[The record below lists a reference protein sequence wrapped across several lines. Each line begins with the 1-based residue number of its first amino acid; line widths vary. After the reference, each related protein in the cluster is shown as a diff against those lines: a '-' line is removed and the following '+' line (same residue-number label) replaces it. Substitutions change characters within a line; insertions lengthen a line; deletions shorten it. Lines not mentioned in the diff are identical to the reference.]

1 VINEVRLIKKD
12 RIRLNEKG
20 YFMKTNVEEISS
32 IKKKVFIEIPEDQVN
47 KEVES
52 LYKDLG
58 KKAKIKGFRP
68 GKVPR
73 NILER
78 YFKDYVKGE
87 VIQKLIQDTY
97 PQALSETDLQ
107 PVSPPVID
115 PGEFEG
121 GKPFQYSA
129 VIEVKPDI
137 KLEGYTGLKIEGKKE
152 EVKDEEVEE
161 RLKALQNLHA
171 NLKTISEAR
180 PIQAGDYVIIDYE
193 ASMGGKPLEGG
204 KAIDFTLEV
213 GSGQFIPALEE
224 KLIGL
229 KPEEEREIEVSFPED
244 YGYQKWAGKTISFH
258 VKIKEI
264 KEKILPPL
272 DDEFAKDL
280 GDYSSFEEL
289 KAKLR
294 GEIEKEKELALER
307 RLKDQLV
314 DQLLE
319 ANPFEVPESLVEEQ
333 AKAMVSDTKLKL
345 AAQGVVLKNLGVAE
359 EKLQEDYKTTAQK
372 QVKTFVILDKIASQE
387 GIAVTDEEA
396 DDRLKEMSERMHQT
410 FDVVKRYYEKN
421 GLLPEVKAGIIR
433 DKILNFLLEKA
444 NVNYV

>member
-1 VINEVRLIKKD
+1 
-12 RIRLNEKG
+12 
-20 YFMKTNVEEISS
+20 MKANVEEISS
-32 IKKKVFIEIPEDQVN
+32 IKKKVSIEIPEDQVT

-52 LYKDLG
+52 FYKDLG

-73 NILER
+73 DILER
-78 YFKDYVKGE
+78 YFKDYVKAE
-87 VIQKLIQDTY
+87 VVQKLIQDTY
-97 PQALSETDLQ
+97 PQALSEADLQ

-115 PGEFEG
+115 PGEFVEG
-121 GKPFQYSA
+121 KSYQYSA
-129 VIEVKPDI
+129 VIETKPDI
-137 KLEGYTGLKIEGKKE
+137 TLGGYTGLKIEGKKE
-152 EVKDEEVEE
+152 GAKDEEVEE

-171 NLKTISEAR
+171 NLKTLSEVR
-180 PIQAGDYVIIDYE
+180 PIQAGDYVILDYE

-204 KAIDFTLEV
+204 KAVDFTVEV
-213 GSGQFIPALEE
+213 GSGQFIPAFEE
-224 KLIGL
+224 KLIGV
-229 KPEEEREIEVSFPED
+229 KSEEEKTMEVSFPED
-244 YGYQKWAGKTISFH
+244 YGYQKWAGKTISFD

-289 KAKLR
+289 REKLK

-307 RLKDQLV
+307 QLKDLVV

-333 AKAMVSDTKLKL
+333 AKAMVSDTKLRL
-345 AAQGVVLKNLGVAE
+345 AAQGVVLKNMGVSE
-359 EKLQEDYKTTAQK
+359 EKLQEDYRAMAQK
-372 QVKTFVILDKIASQE
+372 QVRTFLILEKIAGQE

-396 DDRLKEMSERMHQT
+396 EGRLREMSERMHQK

-433 DKILNFLLEKA
+433 DKTLNFLLEKA
-444 NVNYV
+444 MVNYV

>member
-1 VINEVRLIKKD
+1 
-12 RIRLNEKG
+12 
-20 YFMKTNVEEISS
+20 MKASVEEISS
-32 IKKKVFIEIPEDQVN
+32 IKKKVSVEIPEDQVT

-52 LYKDLG
+52 FYKDLG

-73 NILER
+73 DILER
-78 YFKDYVKGE
+78 YFKDYIKAE
-87 VIQKLIQDTY
+87 VVQKLIQDTY
-97 PQALSETDLQ
+97 PQALTEADLQ

-115 PGEFEG
+115 PGEFES

-129 VIEVKPDI
+129 VIEVKPAI
-137 KLEGYTGLKIEGKKE
+137 KLEGYIGLKIEGKKE
-152 EVKDEEVEE
+152 VVKDEEVEE

-171 NLKTISEAR
+171 NLKAISEAR
-180 PIQAGDYVIIDYE
+180 PIQTGDYVIVDYE

-229 KPEEEREIEVSFPED
+229 KPEEDKEIEVSFPED
-244 YGYQKWAGKTISFH
+244 YGYKKWAGKTISFH

-280 GDYSSFEEL
+280 GDYASFEEL
-289 KAKLR
+289 KAKLK
-294 GEIEKEKELALER
+294 GEIEKEKELGLER
-307 RLKDQLV
+307 QLKDQVV

-333 AKAMVSDTKLKL
+333 AKAMVSDTKLRL
-345 AAQGVVLKNLGVAE
+345 AAQGMVLKNLGVSE
-359 EKLQEDYKTTAQK
+359 EKLQEDYKAMAQK
-372 QVKTFVILDKIASQE
+372 QVKTFLILDKIAGQE
-387 GIAVTDEEA
+387 GITVTDDEA
-396 DDRLKEMSERMHQT
+396 DDRLREMSEKMHQK

-421 GLLPEVKAGIIR
+421 GLLPEVKDGIIR
-433 DKILNFLLEKA
+433 DKTLNFLLEKA
-444 NVNYV
+444 NINYI

>member
-1 VINEVRLIKKD
+1 
-12 RIRLNEKG
+12 
-20 YFMKTNVEEISS
+20 MKANVEEISS
-32 IKKKVFIEIPEDQVN
+32 IKKKVSIEIPEDQVTQ
-47 KEVES
+47 EVES
-52 LYKDLG
+52 FYKDVG

-78 YFKDYVKGE
+78 YFKDYVKAE
-87 VIQKLIQDTY
+87 VIQKLIEETY
-97 PQALSETDLQ
+97 PKALSEADLH

-115 PGEFEG
+115 PGEFEV

-129 VIEVKPDI
+129 VLEVKPEV

-152 EVKDEEVEE
+152 EVKDEEVEG

-180 PIQAGDYVIIDYE
+180 PIQAGDYVIVDYE

-204 KAIDFTLEV
+204 KAIDFTVEV
-213 GSGQFIPALEE
+213 GSGQFIPAFEE

-229 KPEEEREIEVSFPED
+229 KPEEEKEIEVSFPED

-289 KAKLR
+289 KAKLK
-294 GEIEKEKELALER
+294 GEIEKEKELGLER
-307 RLKDQLV
+307 QLKDQV
-314 DQLLE
+314 MDQLLE

-333 AKAMVSDTKLKL
+333 TKTLVSDTKLRL
-345 AAQGVVLKNLGVAE
+345 AAQGVDLKNLGLSE
-359 EKLQEDYKTTAQK
+359 EKFQEDYKAMAQK
-372 QVKTFVILDKIASQE
+372 QVKTFLILEKIADQE

-396 DDRLKEMSERMHQT
+396 DDRLREMSERMHQK

-433 DKILNFLLEKA
+433 DKTLNFLLEKA
-444 NVNYV
+444 SINYV

>member
-1 VINEVRLIKKD
+1 
-12 RIRLNEKG
+12 
-20 YFMKTNVEEISS
+20 MKTSVEEISS

-52 LYKDLG
+52 FYKDLG

-78 YFKDYVKGE
+78 YFKDYVKTE
-87 VIQKLIQDTY
+87 VVQKLIQDTY
-97 PQALSETDLQ
+97 PQALSEIDLQ

-121 GKPFQYSA
+121 GKSFQYSA

-161 RLKALQNLHA
+161 RLRALQNLHA

-180 PIQAGDYVIIDYE
+180 PIQAGDYVIVDYE

-204 KAIDFTLEV
+204 KAIDFTVEV

-229 KPEEEREIEVSFPED
+229 KPEEEKEIEVSFPED

-289 KAKLR
+289 KAKLK
-294 GEIEKEKELALER
+294 GEIEKEKELVLER
-307 RLKDQLV
+307 QLKDQVV

-345 AAQGVVLKNLGVAE
+345 AAQGVVLKNLGVTE
-359 EKLQEDYKTTAQK
+359 EKLQEDYKAMAQK
-372 QVKTFVILDKIASQE
+372 QVKTFLILDKIASQE

-396 DDRLKEMSERMHQT
+396 DDRLKEMAERMHQK

>member
-1 VINEVRLIKKD
+1 
-12 RIRLNEKG
+12 
-20 YFMKTNVEEISS
+20 MKANVEEISS
-32 IKKKVFIEIPEDQVN
+32 IKKKVSIEISEDQVN

-52 LYKDLG
+52 FYKDLG

-73 NILER
+73 DILER
-78 YFKDYVKGE
+78 YFKDYVKAE
-87 VIQKLIQDTY
+87 VIQKLIEETY
-97 PQALSETDLQ
+97 PQALSETDLH

-115 PGEFEG
+115 PGGFED

-129 VIEVKPDI
+129 MIEVKPDI
-137 KLEGYTGLKIEGKKE
+137 QLEEYTGLKIEGKKE

-180 PIQAGDYVIIDYE
+180 PIQTGDYVIVDYE
-193 ASMGGKPLEGG
+193 ARLGGKPLEGG
-204 KAIDFTLEV
+204 KAIDFTVEV
-213 GSGQFIPALEE
+213 GSGQFIPAFEE

-229 KPEEEREIEVSFPED
+229 KPEEEKEIEVSFPED

-280 GDYSSFEEL
+280 GDYASFEEL
-289 KAKLR
+289 KVKLK
-294 GEIEKEKELALER
+294 GEIGKEKELALER
-307 RLKDQLV
+307 RLKDQVV

-319 ANPFEVPESLVEEQ
+319 TNPFEVPESLVEEQ
-333 AKAMVSDTKLKL
+333 AKAMVSDTKLRL
-345 AAQGVVLKNLGVAE
+345 AAQGMVLKNLGVSE
-359 EKLQEDYKTTAQK
+359 EKLQEDYKAMAQK
-372 QVKTFVILDKIASQE
+372 QVRTFLILEKIAGQE
-387 GIAVTDEEA
+387 RIAVTDEEA
-396 DDRLKEMSERMHQT
+396 DDRLREMSERMHQK

-444 NVNYV
+444 TISYV

>member
-1 VINEVRLIKKD
+1 
-12 RIRLNEKG
+12 
-20 YFMKTNVEEISS
+20 MKANVEEISS
-32 IKKKVFIEIPEDQVN
+32 IKKKVSIEIPEDQVN

-52 LYKDLG
+52 FYKDLG

-73 NILER
+73 AILER
-78 YFKDYVKGE
+78 YFKDYVKAE

-115 PGEFEG
+115 PGEFED
-121 GKPFQYSA
+121 GKSFQYSA

-152 EVKDEEVEE
+152 GVKDEEVEE

-171 NLKTISEAR
+171 NLKTISEVR

-193 ASMGGKPLEGG
+193 ARLGGKPLEGG

-229 KPEEEREIEVSFPED
+229 KPEEEKEMEVSFPQD

-289 KAKLR
+289 KAKLK
-294 GEIEKEKELALER
+294 GEIEKEKELTLER
-307 RLKDQLV
+307 QLKDQLV

-319 ANPFEVPESLVEEQ
+319 ANSFEVPESLVEEQ
-333 AKAMVSDTKLKL
+333 AKTMVSDTKLRL
-345 AAQGVVLKNLGVAE
+345 AAQGVVLKNLGVSE
-359 EKLQEDYKTTAQK
+359 EKLQEDYKAMAQK
-372 QVKTFVILDKIASQE
+372 QVRTFLILDKIAGQE
-387 GIAVTDEEA
+387 GIAVTDEETEN
-396 DDRLKEMSERMHQT
+396 RLKEMSERMHQK
-410 FDVVKRYYEKN
+410 FDVLKRYYEKN

>member
-1 VINEVRLIKKD
+1 
-12 RIRLNEKG
+12 
-20 YFMKTNVEEISS
+20 MKASVEEISP
-32 IKKKVFIEIPEDQVN
+32 IKKKVSIEIPEDKIT

-52 LYKDLG
+52 FYKDLG

-78 YFKDYVKGE
+78 YFKDYVKAE
-87 VIQKLIQDTY
+87 VVQKLIQDTY

-115 PGEFEG
+115 PGEFEE
-121 GKPFQYSA
+121 GKAFQYSA

-137 KLEGYTGLKIEGKKE
+137 QLEEYTGLKIEGKKE

-161 RLKALQNLHA
+161 RLKGLQNLHA

-180 PIQAGDYVIIDYE
+180 SIQAGDYVIVDYE
-193 ASMGGKPLEGG
+193 ASMNGKPLEGG
-204 KAIDFTLEV
+204 KAIDFTVEV
-213 GSGQFIPALEE
+213 GKGQFIPTLEE

-244 YGYQKWAGKTISFH
+244 YGYQKWAGKTLSFQ

-280 GDYSSFEEL
+280 GNYSSFEEL
-289 KAKLR
+289 KAKLK

-307 RLKDQLV
+307 QLKDRVL

-319 ANPFEVPESLVEEQ
+319 ANPFEVPESLVEGQ
-333 AKAMVSDTKLKL
+333 AKALVSDTRVRL
-345 AAQGVVLKNLGVAE
+345 AAQGVVLKNLGVSE
-359 EKLQEDYKTTAQK
+359 DKLQEDYKTMAQK
-372 QVKTFVILDKIASQE
+372 QVRTFLILEKIAGQE
-387 GIAVTDEEA
+387 GIEIGRASC
-396 DDRLKEMSERMHQT
+396 RER
-410 FDVVKRYYEKN
+410 VW
-421 GLLPEVKAGIIR
+421 
-433 DKILNFLLEKA
+433 
-444 NVNYV
+444 

>member
-1 VINEVRLIKKD
+1 
-12 RIRLNEKG
+12 
-20 YFMKTNVEEISS
+20 MKASVEEISS
-32 IKKKVFIEIPEDQVN
+32 IKKKVSVEIPEDQIA
-47 KEVES
+47 KEVDS
-52 LYKDLG
+52 FYKDLG

-78 YFKDYVKGE
+78 YFKDYVKAE
-87 VIQKLIQDTY
+87 VVQKLIQDTY
-97 PQALSETDLQ
+97 PQALSEKDLQ
-107 PVSPPVID
+107 PVSPPTID
-115 PGEFEG
+115 PGEFEH
-121 GKPFQYSA
+121 GKSFQYSV

-152 EVKDEEVEE
+152 EVKDEEIEE

-171 NLKTISEAR
+171 NLKTISDVR

-193 ASMGGKPLEGG
+193 ASLDGKPLEGG
-204 KAIDFTLEV
+204 KAIDFTVEV
-213 GSGQFIPALEE
+213 GSGQFIPAFEE
-224 KLIGL
+224 KLIGV
-229 KPEEEREIEVSFPED
+229 KPEGESDIEVSFPED

-289 KAKLR
+289 KTKLR

-307 RLKDQLV
+307 RLKDQMV
-314 DQLLE
+314 DQLLA

-333 AKAMVSDTKLKL
+333 TKALVSDTKLRL
-345 AAQGVVLKNLGVAE
+345 AAQGLELKNLGLTE
-359 EKLQEDYKTTAQK
+359 DKLQGDYKTMAEK
-372 QVKTFVILDKIASQE
+372 QVRTFLILEKIAGQE
-387 GIAVTDEEA
+387 GISVTDEEA
-396 DDRLKEMSERMHQT
+396 NDRLREISERMHQK
-410 FDVVKRYYEKN
+410 FDVVRRYYEKN
-421 GLLPEVKAGIIR
+421 GLFPEVKTGIIR
-433 DKILNFLLEKA
+433 DKTLNFLLEKA
-444 NVNYV
+444 NLSYI

>member
-1 VINEVRLIKKD
+1 
-12 RIRLNEKG
+12 
-20 YFMKTNVEEISS
+20 MKTSVEEISS

-52 LYKDLG
+52 FYKDLG

-78 YFKDYVKGE
+78 YFKDYVKTE
-87 VIQKLIQDTY
+87 VVQKLIQDTY

-121 GKPFQYSA
+121 GKSFQYSA

-161 RLKALQNLHA
+161 RLRALQNLHA

-180 PIQAGDYVIIDYE
+180 PIQAGDYVIVDYE

-204 KAIDFTLEV
+204 KAIDFTVEV

-229 KPEEEREIEVSFPED
+229 KPEEEKEIEVSFPED

-289 KAKLR
+289 KAKLK
-294 GEIEKEKELALER
+294 GEIEKEKELVLER
-307 RLKDQLV
+307 QLKDQVV

-333 AKAMVSDTKLKL
+333 TKAMVSDTKLKL
-345 AAQGVVLKNLGVAE
+345 AAQGVVLKNLGVTE
-359 EKLQEDYKTTAQK
+359 EKLQEDYKAMAQK
-372 QVKTFVILDKIASQE
+372 QVKTFLILDKIASQE

-396 DDRLKEMSERMHQT
+396 DDRLKEMAERMHQK

>member
-1 VINEVRLIKKD
+1 
-12 RIRLNEKG
+12 
-20 YFMKTNVEEISS
+20 
-32 IKKKVFIEIPEDQVN
+32 
-47 KEVES
+47 
-52 LYKDLG
+52 
-58 KKAKIKGFRP
+58 
-68 GKVPR
+68 
-73 NILER
+73 LER
-78 YFKDYVKGE
+78 YFKDYVKAE
-87 VIQKLIQDTY
+87 VIQKLIEETY
-97 PQALSETDLQ
+97 PQALSETDLH

-115 PGEFEG
+115 PGGFED

-129 VIEVKPDI
+129 MIEVKPDI
-137 KLEGYTGLKIEGKKE
+137 QLEEYTGLKIEGKKE

-180 PIQAGDYVIIDYE
+180 PIQTGDYVIVDYE
-193 ASMGGKPLEGG
+193 ARLGGKPLEGG
-204 KAIDFTLEV
+204 KAIDFTVEV
-213 GSGQFIPALEE
+213 GSGQFIPAFEE

-229 KPEEEREIEVSFPED
+229 KPEEEKEIEVSFPED

-289 KAKLR
+289 KVKLK

-307 RLKDQLV
+307 QLKDQVV

-319 ANPFEVPESLVEEQ
+319 INPFDVPESLVEEQ
-333 AKAMVSDTKLKL
+333 AKAMVSDTKLRL
-345 AAQGVVLKNLGVAE
+345 AAQGAALKNLGVSE
-359 EKLQEDYKTTAQK
+359 EKLQEDYKAMAQK
-372 QVKTFVILDKIASQE
+372 QVRTFLILEKIAGAE

-396 DDRLKEMSERMHQT
+396 DDRLREMSERMHQK

-433 DKILNFLLEKA
+433 DKTLNFLLEKA
-444 NVNYV
+444 NISYV

>member
-1 VINEVRLIKKD
+1 
-12 RIRLNEKG
+12 
-20 YFMKTNVEEISS
+20 MKVNVEEISS
-32 IKKKVFIEIPEDQVN
+32 IKKKMLIEIPEDQVTQ
-47 KEVES
+47 EVDS
-52 LYKDLG
+52 FYKDLG

-73 NILER
+73 DILVR
-78 YFKDYVKGE
+78 YFKDYVKAE
-87 VIQKLIQDTY
+87 IVQKLIEETY
-97 PQALSETDLQ
+97 PKALTETDLH
-107 PVSPPVID
+107 PVSPPAID
-115 PGEFEG
+115 PGEFNE

-129 VIEVKPDI
+129 AIEVKPDI
-137 KLEGYTGLKIEGKKE
+137 QLGGYAGLKIEGKKE

-161 RLKALQNLHA
+161 RVKALQNLHA

-180 PIQAGDYVIIDYE
+180 PIQSGDYVIVDYE
-193 ASMGGKPLEGG
+193 ASLGGKPLEGG
-204 KAIDFTLEV
+204 KAIDFTVEV
-213 GSGQFIPALEE
+213 GSGQFIPAFEE

-229 KPEEEREIEVSFPED
+229 KLEEEREIEVSFPED
-244 YGYQKWAGKTISFH
+244 YGYQKWAGKTVSFH
-258 VKIKEI
+258 VTIKEI
-264 KEKILPPL
+264 KEKILPSL

-280 GDYSSFEEL
+280 GDYSSLEEL

-307 RLKDQLV
+307 QLKDQVV

-333 AKAMVSDTKLKL
+333 VKALVSDTKLRL
-345 AAQGVVLKNLGVAE
+345 AAQGVDLKRLGVTE
-359 EKLQEDYKTTAQK
+359 EKLQEDYKATALK
-372 QVKTFVILDKIASQE
+372 QVRTFLILEKIAGQE

-396 DDRLKEMSERMHQT
+396 DDRLKEISERMRQK
-410 FDVVKRYYEKN
+410 FDVMKRYYEKN

-433 DKILNFLLEKA
+433 DKTLNFLLEKA

>member
-1 VINEVRLIKKD
+1 
-12 RIRLNEKG
+12 
-20 YFMKTNVEEISS
+20 MKASVEEISS
-32 IKKKVFIEIPEDQVN
+32 IKKKVSIEIPEDQVTQ
-47 KEVES
+47 EVES
-52 LYKDLG
+52 FYKDLG

-73 NILER
+73 DILER
-78 YFKDYVKGE
+78 YFKDYIKAE

-97 PQALSETDLQ
+97 PQALSEADLQ

-115 PGEFEG
+115 PGEFEN

-152 EVKDEEVEE
+152 EVKDEEVGE

-171 NLKTISEAR
+171 NLKAISEAR

-193 ASMGGKPLEGG
+193 ASMDGKPLEGG
-204 KAIDFTLEV
+204 KAIDFTVEV

-229 KPEEEREIEVSFPED
+229 KPEEEKEIEISFPED
-244 YGYQKWAGKTISFH
+244 YGYKKWAGKTISFH

-280 GDYSSFEEL
+280 GDYASFEEL
-289 KAKLR
+289 KAKLK
-294 GEIEKEKELALER
+294 GEIEKEKELGLER
-307 RLKDQLV
+307 QLKDQVV

-319 ANPFEVPESLVEEQ
+319 ANPFEVPDSLVEEQ
-333 AKAMVSDTKLKL
+333 AKAMVSDTKLRL
-345 AAQGVVLKNLGVAE
+345 AAQGVVLKNLSVSE
-359 EKLQEDYKTTAQK
+359 EKLQEDYKVMAQK
-372 QVKTFVILDKIASQE
+372 QVRTFLILEKIAGQE
-387 GIAVTDEEA
+387 GIAVTDDEA
-396 DDRLKEMSERMHQT
+396 DDRLREMSERMHQK

-421 GLLPEVKAGIIR
+421 GLLPEVKDGIIR
-433 DKILNFLLEKA
+433 DKTLNFLLEKA
-444 NVNYV
+444 NINYI

>member
-1 VINEVRLIKKD
+1 
-12 RIRLNEKG
+12 
-20 YFMKTNVEEISS
+20 MKASVEEISS
-32 IKKKVFIEIPEDQVN
+32 VKKKISVEIPEDHVT
-47 KEVES
+47 KEVDS
-52 LYKDLG
+52 FYKDLG

-78 YFKDYVKGE
+78 YFKDHVKAE
-87 VIQKLIQDTY
+87 VIQKLIEESY
-97 PQALSETDLQ
+97 PKALSETDLQ

-121 GKPFQYSA
+121 GKSFQYSA
-129 VIEVKPDI
+129 VIEIKPDI
-137 KLEGYTGLKIEGKKE
+137 KLEGYTGLKIEGKKQE
-152 EVKDEEVEE
+152 LKDEEVEE

-180 PIQAGDYVIIDYE
+180 PIQAGDYVILDYE

-204 KAIDFTLEV
+204 KAIDFTVEV
-213 GSGQFIPALEE
+213 GSGQFIPAFEE

-229 KPEEEREIEVSFPED
+229 MLEVEREMEVSFPED

-280 GDYSSFEEL
+280 GDYSSLEEL
-289 KAKLR
+289 KAKLK
-294 GEIEKEKELALER
+294 GEIEREKELALER
-307 RLKDQLV
+307 QLKDKVV

-333 AKAMVSDTKLKL
+333 TKALVSDTRLRL
-345 AAQGVVLKNLGVAE
+345 AAQGVDLKNLGVSE
-359 EKLQEDYKTTAQK
+359 EKLRGDYRTTAQK
-372 QVKTFVILDKIASQE
+372 QVKAFLILEKIAGQE
-387 GIAVTDEEA
+387 GIAVTDEEVDA
-396 DDRLKEMSERMHQT
+396 RLGEVSERTHQK

-433 DKILNFLLEKA
+433 DKTLSFLLEKA
-444 NVNYV
+444 NIHYA

>member
-1 VINEVRLIKKD
+1 
-12 RIRLNEKG
+12 
-20 YFMKTNVEEISS
+20 MKTSVEEISS

-52 LYKDLG
+52 FYKDLG

-78 YFKDYVKGE
+78 YFKDYVKTE
-87 VIQKLIQDTY
+87 VVQKLIQDTY
-97 PQALSETDLQ
+97 PQALSEIDLQ

-121 GKPFQYSA
+121 GKSFQYSA

-161 RLKALQNLHA
+161 RLRALQNLHA
-171 NLKTISEAR
+171 NLKTISETR
-180 PIQAGDYVIIDYE
+180 PIQAGDFVIVDYE

-204 KAIDFTLEV
+204 KAIDFTVEV

-229 KPEEEREIEVSFPED
+229 KPEEEKEIEVSFPED

-289 KAKLR
+289 KAKLKS
-294 GEIEKEKELALER
+294 EIEKEKELVLER
-307 RLKDQLV
+307 QLKDQVV

-345 AAQGVVLKNLGVAE
+345 AAQGVVLKNLGVTE
-359 EKLQEDYKTTAQK
+359 EKLQEDYKAMAQK
-372 QVKTFVILDKIASQE
+372 QVKTFLILDKIASQE

-396 DDRLKEMSERMHQT
+396 DDRLKEMAERMHQK

>member
-1 VINEVRLIKKD
+1 
-12 RIRLNEKG
+12 
-20 YFMKTNVEEISS
+20 MKANVEEISS
-32 IKKKVFIEIPEDQVN
+32 IKKKVSIEISEDQVN

-52 LYKDLG
+52 FYKDLG

-73 NILER
+73 DILER
-78 YFKDYVKGE
+78 YFKDYVKAE
-87 VIQKLIQDTY
+87 VIQKLIEETY
-97 PQALSETDLQ
+97 PQALSETDLH

-115 PGEFEG
+115 PGGFED

-129 VIEVKPDI
+129 MIEVKPDI
-137 KLEGYTGLKIEGKKE
+137 QLEEYTGLKIEGKKE

-180 PIQAGDYVIIDYE
+180 PIQTGDYVIVDYE
-193 ASMGGKPLEGG
+193 ARLGGKPLEGG
-204 KAIDFTLEV
+204 KAIDFTVEV
-213 GSGQFIPALEE
+213 GSGQFIPAFEE

-229 KPEEEREIEVSFPED
+229 KPEEEKEIEVSFPED

-289 KAKLR
+289 KVKLK

-307 RLKDQLV
+307 QLKDQVV

-319 ANPFEVPESLVEEQ
+319 INPFDVPESLVGEQ
-333 AKAMVSDTKLKL
+333 AKAMVSDTKLRL
-345 AAQGVVLKNLGVAE
+345 AAQGVALKNLGVSE
-359 EKLQEDYKTTAQK
+359 EKLQEDYKAMAQK
-372 QVKTFVILDKIASQE
+372 QVRTFLILEKIAGQE

-396 DDRLKEMSERMHQT
+396 DDRLREMSERMHQK

-433 DKILNFLLEKA
+433 DKTLNFLLEKA
-444 NVNYV
+444 NISYV